1 MDERYALG
9 GDDMKATPLAMLRT
23 GIFMA
28 VLTVVYIFLAIC
40 LSLLSTP
47 VLLALILLWL
57 VLGGTAFV
65 LFRLLT

>member
-1 MDERYALG
+1 
-9 GDDMKATPLAMLRT
+9 MKATPLAMLRT

-47 VLLALILLWL
+47 ALLALILLWL
-57 VLGGTAFV
+57 ALGATAFV